1 MSKRLLIAFGLVGIC
16 AGILIGESLIGMIAF
31 RRVLGHLTRRGEL
44 AALVA
49 GHGIYES
56 DINLAW
62 RADLYDVGA
71 VPDEVETA
79 TAARQKLEILDRLI
93 KTEAIATNS
102 KVENVAAKRIDEET
116 NVLRA
121 EVGDAKLFN
130 KALEQA
136 HTTSRALQHAIA
148 DNIVEP

>member
-31 RRVLGHLTRRGEL
+31 RRVLGQLMRRGEL
-44 AALVA
+44 TALVA

-56 DINLAW
+56 DIDFAW

-79 TAARQKLEILDRLI
+79 TAAR
-93 KTEAIATNS
+93 
-102 KVENVAAKRIDEET
+102 
-116 NVLRA
+116 
-121 EVGDAKLFN
+121 
-130 KALEQA
+130 
-136 HTTSRALQHAIA
+136 
-148 DNIVEP
+148 